1 MAAETSV
8 DAKVPVALA
17 LLKLSFKF
25 SLKYFQEVSW
35 LQNNN
40 VYKAVSRLTKFGLI
54 GKTIQEQWSFLL
66 GTNKSV
72 YFNYEQTKHASVS
85 AYGSFSSKHVKTW
98 DKEA

>member
-40 VYKAVSRLTKFGLI
+40 VYKAVSRLTKFGL
-54 GKTIQEQWSFLL
+54 TVLQL
-66 GTNKSV
+66 GREN
-72 YFNYEQTKHASVS
+72 N
-85 AYGSFSSKHVKTW
+85 
-98 DKEA
+98 

>member
-25 SLKYFQEVSW
+25 SLKYFQEVSL

-40 VYKAVSRLTKFGLI
+40 VYKAVSWFTKFGL
-54 GKTIQEQWSFLL
+54 TVLQLNRENNS
-66 GTNKSV
+66 GT
-72 YFNYEQTKHASVS
+72 
-85 AYGSFSSKHVKTW
+85 VKFFTRH
-98 DKEA
+98 K